1 MATTDRKFAATAES
15 TSKHPHDWGR
25 AMAVA
30 ICRLTD
36 MAREAGDPVHHEAL
50 IGEDLHVFVEDTAE
64 GVTITMSWTP
74 SEQPASPAA
83 AAGGAPAA
91 GRPGEAVTT
100 GDPSDDGNP
109 QGGTADGDP
118 AAGGRFDPTG
128 GSTAGVGQ

>member
-30 ICRLTD
+30 ICRLTE

-50 IGEDLHVFVEDTAE
+50 VGEDLHLFVEDTEE
-64 GVTITMSWTP
+64 GVNITMSWTP
-74 SEQPASPAA
+74 REQGSLAA
-83 AAGGAPAA
+83 APSHSTGETGETGRAAGGSDEDEQDASDAAAHSAA
-91 GRPGEAVTT
+91 G
-100 GDPSDDGNP
+100 
-109 QGGTADGDP
+109 Q
-118 AAGGRFDPTG
+118 RFDPTG

>member
-1 MATTDRKFAATAES
+1 MATTDRKFTATEES

-50 IGEDLHVFVEDTAE
+50 IGEDLHLFVEDTVD

-74 SEQPASPAA
+74 REQGAV
-83 AAGGAPAA
+83 APAA
-91 GRPGEAVTT
+91 IALP
-100 GDPSDDGNP
+100 P
-109 QGGTADGDP
+109 ADGDADDDAETP
-118 AAGGRFDPTG
+118 HSASGQRFDPTG
-128 GSTAGVGQ
+128 GSSAGVGQ